1 MAYRF
6 LLEVPEA
13 LAANANIAVGEAGDA
28 QVVVVRNS
36 HGRSADDPYLDLT
49 VACHSLRV
57 IHTLS
62 EWYQRLGASRPDVR
76 IVLHGGDR
84 VPLAEREPSAIVA
97 AIRRDQPWVER
108 SIPKIGEHEVDAV
121 ARPRRVNQEASV
133 SDRSPAAAS
142 AASTVPADASTA
154 STATLERGWN
164 SLAAVQE
171 PNGDRRIVIRELG
184 HIAVNVSDLPK
195 AERFYIGLFGMDLV
209 GRGRRNSSGGFDAVE
224 PAFKWDDAIQAG
236 READVS
242 FLRNGPL
249 VLALHRLGRGA
260 RIERGVLDHVSIRV
274 DAVTFTALKG
284 QVLMQSMQLVE
295 SAETAFAFR
304 DPYGVTWEITL
315 QSLPDF
321 F

>member
-13 LAANANIAVGEAGDA
+13 LAAEANVAVAQAGDA

-36 HGRSADDPYLDLT
+36 HGRSIDDPYLDLT

-57 IHTLS
+57 VHTIA
-62 EWYQRLGASRPDVR
+62 EWHQQLGPSRPDIR

-84 VPLAEREPSAIVA
+84 LRLAEHEPSAIVA

-108 SIPKIGEHEVDAV
+108 TIPKIGEHVVEAV
-121 ARPRRVNQEASV
+121 TRPRQVGREGQEAPVSAQSSV
-133 SDRSPAAAS
+133 AS
-142 AASTVPADASTA
+142 AVSPSA
-154 STATLERGWN
+154 STATLERSWS

-171 PNGDRRIVIRELG
+171 PEGGRRVAIRELN
-184 HIAVNVSDLPK
+184 HIAVNVLELAK
-195 AERFYIGLFGMDLV
+195 AERFYVDVLGMDLV
-209 GRGRRNSSGGFDAVE
+209 ARGRRGSAGELEAVE
-224 PAFKWDDAIQAG
+224 PTYSWDEAVRAG

-242 FLRNGPL
+242 FLRNGPV
-249 VLALHRLGRGA
+249 VLALHRVGRGA
-260 RIERGVLDHVSIRV
+260 RLERGVLDHVSIRV

-284 QVLMQSMQLVE
+284 QVLMQSMHLVE

-304 DPYGVTWEITL
+304 DPFGIVWEVTL
-315 QSLPDF
+315 QSLPVF
-321 F
+321 V